1 MTVVSITELKAH
13 FSEYLRR
20 TQAGE
25 RFHVTSRNAEVAE
38 LGPPDPVRAA
48 LWRMVAAGEAEWSG
62 EDMVLPDALPVNPG
76 RPLSELISEDRGPY
90 LPGTD
95 PEPP

>member
-1 MTVVSITELKAH
+1 MLASAVSEDLSQLAH
-13 FSEYLRR
+13 LEATGPADGSRDALDDRR
-20 TQAGE
+20 LFGLD
-25 RFHVTSRNAEVAE
+25 AEA
-38 LGPPDPVRAA
+38 LAA
-48 LWRMVAAGEAEWSG
+48 RMVAAGEAEWSG

-95 PEPP
+95 PESP